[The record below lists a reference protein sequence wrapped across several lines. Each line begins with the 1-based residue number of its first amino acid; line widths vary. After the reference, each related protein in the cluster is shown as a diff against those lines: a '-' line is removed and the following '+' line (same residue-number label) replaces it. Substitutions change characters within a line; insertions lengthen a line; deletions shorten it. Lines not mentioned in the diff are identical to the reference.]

1 MKFQSVI
8 KYIVFGFVLFLA
20 KFGLKFKRGI
30 TFKKEKISEFSAEN
44 L

>member
-8 KYIVFGFVLFLA
+8 KYIVFVLFLA
-20 KFGLKFKRGI
+20 KFGLKFNRGI